1 VMVRR
6 EISFC
11 GERGLEQAK
20 AEHAKTVLGER
31 ACKTA
36 AKIYRKRR
44 QTERLVNWRRGSKRW
59 SRRAVISTVLSACAR
74 GAGNPGKRSR
84 HAGGETPVD
93 AGSLKQVDVE
103 DRQGWRPK
111 TSKDA
116 SLACRR
122 PVALGVRGTGVRCL
136 PTTTYLERRGYG
148 SARIHAATCS
158 GPVGAR

>member
-1 VMVRR
+1 V
-6 EISFC
+6 
-11 GERGLEQAK
+11 ERGAQASK
-20 AEHAKTVLGER
+20 ARSEESMQRRYWASVRAKQPRYIGKDGRLKGLGTGDVE
-31 ACKTA
+31 
-36 AKIYRKRR
+36 
-44 QTERLVNWRRGSKRW
+44 GKRW
-59 SRRAVISTVLSACAR
+59 SPRAVISMVLCLRR

-122 PVALGVRGTGVRCL
+122 PVALGVRGTGRCL